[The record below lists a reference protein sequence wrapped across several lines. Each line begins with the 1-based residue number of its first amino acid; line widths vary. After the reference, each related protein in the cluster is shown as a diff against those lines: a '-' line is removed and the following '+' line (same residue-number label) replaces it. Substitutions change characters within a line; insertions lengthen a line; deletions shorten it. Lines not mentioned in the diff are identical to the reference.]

1 MDTYFFNYND
11 AYNEAKKQNTF
22 GIFNNLQI
30 CYYNGEINEQ
40 TPYQNLI
47 PLPIDKICDYMM
59 ETPNRMI
66 QNIKF
71 DDNFN
76 EDQQHQ
82 IASYIDQLQ
91 QIAAY
96 KKTELG
102 NQYRELIKNQ
112 VPDFN
117 EPWRILFLTTRG
129 TTVLQYVAK
138 NLADAFNDLGYN
150 TFISIEENAMQNW
163 GGNDSPNNAYFAW
176 HLKNIYEYNPHIIF
190 NLDWINNTFL
200 NDSVF
205 NFVWFQDPM
214 PVLYNN
220 EKIVLRERDFIFYLF
235 DEYKNALID
244 KKVCNTKLV
253 YQTFCTNP
261 KIFFENTSIQ
271 REEKIVFLGSDYDY
285 YGYDITCG
293 EYPNLSNMLQDMI
306 NLIEQGNLT
315 LETIK
320 ELSSKYNIPYVWAR
334 NEIAG
339 TLVRKEVVKWICKQN
354 ILPVEIYGT
363 DDWLKIPEVAPYY
376 KGLLPYGEKM
386 AEVYNSAKYALVAG
400 INSMYQQRL
409 CEISACNTIPLVY
422 HGFTQEEFLHFDN
435 IVKFSTYKE
444 MMQCIGKKPK
454 KSPKQ
459 ISEDIS
465 YEKMAIK
472 IIDIVK
478 QNV

>member
-76 EDQQHQ
+76 EAQQHQ

-129 TTVLQYVAK
+129 TTVLQYAAK

-214 PVLYNN
+214 PVMFDQS
-220 EKIVLRERDFIFYLF
+220 EIKLRTRDYFFYLLVQF
-235 DEYKNALID
+235 KNALLE
-244 KKVCNTKLV
+244 KKH
-253 YQTFCTNP
+253 
-261 KIFFENTSIQ
+261 
-271 REEKIVFLGSDYDY
+271 R
-285 YGYDITCG
+285 
-293 EYPNLSNMLQDMI
+293 
-306 NLIEQGNLT
+306 
-315 LETIK
+315 
-320 ELSSKYNIPYVWAR
+320 
-334 NEIAG
+334 
-339 TLVRKEVVKWICKQN
+339 
-354 ILPVEIYGT
+354 
-363 DDWLKIPEVAPYY
+363 
-376 KGLLPYGEKM
+376 
-386 AEVYNSAKYALVAG
+386 
-400 INSMYQQRL
+400 
-409 CEISACNTIPLVY
+409 
-422 HGFTQEEFLHFDN
+422 
-435 IVKFSTYKE
+435 
-444 MMQCIGKKPK
+444 
-454 KSPKQ
+454 
-459 ISEDIS
+459 
-465 YEKMAIK
+465 
-472 IIDIVK
+472 
-478 QNV
+478 